1 MKKLFALLIIIT
13 ILISI
18 PMVAAAN
25 AKPNVKKAIFVQRI
39 DSFARPEG
47 AGKPPKPSPEPE
59 EPQLYELMGRNI
71 KWISPVDLKV
81 TINPTGNLDAVDDV
95 TVVSTITAS
104 ANTWNIPLQDT
115 DEGDLFG
122 SYETDLVVGNGDSYE
137 EDAIRDGINRV
148 FFADI
153 SLKHPSA
160 IAVCIV
166 YYINV
171 GPPSQ
176 RRILEFDVVFDAEIT
191 FIING
196 EETDFSWG
204 NAGTTDENN
213 LGNTLIMDLQ
223 NIATHELGHALGLAD
238 LYDTTAP
245 VPEQTMYGYAS
256 PGETKKR
263 TLEDGDKAGITVL
276 YG

>member
-1 MKKLFALLIIIT
+1 MKKLFALLIITT

-18 PMVAAAN
+18 PMVVAVS
-25 AKPNVKKAIFVQRI
+25 AKPDVKKAIFIQRI
-39 DSFARPEG
+39 DSYARPDG

-59 EPQLYELMGRNI
+59 EPQLYELMGKNI
-71 KWISPVDLKV
+71 KWVAPVTLTCV
-81 TINPTGNLDAVDDV
+81 INPTGNLDGLESSFVN
-95 TVVSTITAS
+95 STIATS
-104 ANTWNIPLQDT
+104 AETWDAEVSQELFVTYSI
-115 DEGDLFG
+115 DEV
-122 SYETDLVVGNGDSYE
+122 SENGDNYN
-137 EDAIRDGINRV
+137 DAQRDYTNEV
-148 FFADI
+148 FFAD
-153 SLKHPSA
+153 LPYEGA

-166 YYINV
+166 YYINA

-176 RRILEFDVVFDAEIT
+176 RQILEFDLVFDADLVFVDASGLEHN
-191 FIING
+191 FY
-196 EETDFSWG
+196 WG
-204 NAGTTDENN
+204 DATVDSEC
-213 LGNTLIMDLQ
+213 MDLQ

-256 PGETKKR
+256 TGETKKR